1 MRSNKKLFTN
11 IDWALVTLY
20 VIMLFFGWLNIYAAN
35 YGEGTHHM
43 ISMSTEPGKQLF
55 WIGTSFIWIFLIL
68 IIDGKFYTTFSYF
81 IYALMIVLLI
91 GVLFVGKEIGGA
103 KSWYALG
110 SFSMQP
116 SEFAKIGT
124 LLALSKYLSTLN
136 IDLEIFKTKLKSLAI
151 IATPILFIMMQPDA
165 GSAIVFTSLFLV
177 LFREGI
183 SSLYLVLIGLAIILF
198 IMTLTL
204 NAQVAMIIV
213 SVISVPLIILIKK
226 NRKSIKPVLVSL
238 ILSLAFI
245 QSVGYLYSEILRTHQ
260 KNRIDLILGKIDDIH
275 GAGYNLHQS
284 KIAIGSGG
292 FSGKGF
298 LDGTQTK
305 FNFVPEQ
312 STDFIFCTI
321 GEEWGFIG
329 TIITLGLFLLL
340 LFRIIVIVHKTSSL
354 FGKLLVVGLGFPIIF
369 QAFINIAVNVQL
381 LPVTGQTLPL
391 LSSGGTSAWMTFI
404 SLGVILSVSTSIKK
418 SNQENSTNNIN
429 PLVVLGEDK

>member
-1 MRSNKKLFTN
+1 MRNNKRLFTN
-11 IDWALVTLY
+11 IDWPLVILY
-20 VIMLFFGWLNIYAAN
+20 TIMLFFGWINIYAAN
-35 YGEGTHHM
+35 YGEGTHNM

-55 WIGTSFIWIFLIL
+55 WIGTSFIWVLLIL

-91 GVLFVGKEIGGA
+91 GVLIAGKEIGGA

-136 IDLEIFKTKLKSLAI
+136 VNLELNETKFKALAI
-151 IATPILFIMMQPDA
+151 IIIPIFFIMLQPDA
-165 GSAIVFTSLFLV
+165 GSAIVFASLFLV
-177 LFREGI
+177 LFREGLP
-183 SSLYLVLIGLAIILF
+183 SVYLVLIGLAIVLF
-198 IMTLTL
+198 LVTLTL
-204 NAQVAMIIV
+204 NAQVAMVIV
-213 SVISVPLIILIKK
+213 SSICILFAFLLKK
-226 NRKSIKPVLVSL
+226 NKKSIKPAL
-238 ILSLAFI
+238 LSFIFALAFI
-245 QSVGYLYSEILRTHQ
+245 QSVGYLYSEILRPHQ

-292 FSGKGF
+292 FLGKGF

-321 GEEWGFIG
+321 GEEWGFVGSVIN
-329 TIITLGLFLLL
+329 IGLFLLL
-340 LFRIIVIVHKTSSL
+340 LFRIINIAERQRSTFSRVFGYGVASIL
-354 FGKLLVVGLGFPIIF
+354 FCHF
-369 QAFINIAVNVQL
+369 FINIGMTIGLVPVIGIPLPFYSYGGSSLWGFSIL
-381 LPVTGQTLPL
+381 L
-391 LSSGGTSAWMTFI
+391 FI
-404 SLGVILSVSTSIKK
+404 FIK
-418 SNQENSTNNIN
+418 
-429 PLVVLGEDK
+429 LDAYRMDVLR

>member
-1 MRSNKKLFTN
+1 MRNNKRLFTN
-11 IDWALVTLY
+11 IDWPLVILY
-20 VIMLFFGWLNIYAAN
+20 TIMLFFGWINIYAAN
-35 YGEGTHHM
+35 YGEGTHNM

-55 WIGTSFIWIFLIL
+55 WIGTSFIWVLLIL

-91 GVLFVGKEIGGA
+91 GVLIAGKEIGGA

-136 IDLEIFKTKLKSLAI
+136 VNLELNETKFKALAI
-151 IATPILFIMMQPDA
+151 IIIPIFFIMLQPDA
-165 GSAIVFTSLFLV
+165 GSAIVFASLFLV
-177 LFREGI
+177 LFREGLPSI
-183 SSLYLVLIGLAIILF
+183 YLVLIGLAIVLF
-198 IMTLTL
+198 LVTLTL
-204 NAQVAMIIV
+204 NAQVAMVIV
-213 SVISVPLIILIKK
+213 SSICILFAFLLKK
-226 NRKSIKPVLVSL
+226 NKKSIKPAL
-238 ILSLAFI
+238 LSFIFALAFI
-245 QSVGYLYSEILRTHQ
+245 QCVGYLYSEILRPHQ

-292 FSGKGF
+292 FLGKGF

-321 GEEWGFIG
+321 GEEWGFVGSVI
-329 TIITLGLFLLL
+329 TIGLFLLL
-340 LFRIIVIVHKTSSL
+340 LFRIINIAERQRSTFSRVFGYGVASIL
-354 FGKLLVVGLGFPIIF
+354 FCHF
-369 QAFINIAVNVQL
+369 FINIGMTIGLVPVIGIPLPFYSYGGSSLWGFSIL
-381 LPVTGQTLPL
+381 L
-391 LSSGGTSAWMTFI
+391 FI
-404 SLGVILSVSTSIKK
+404 FIKLDAYRMDILR
-418 SNQENSTNNIN
+418 
-429 PLVVLGEDK
+429 

>member
-1 MRSNKKLFTN
+1 MRTNKRLFTN
-11 IDWALVTLY
+11 IDWPLVILY
-20 VIMLFFGWLNIYAAN
+20 TIMLFFGWLNIYAAN
-35 YGEGTHHM
+35 YGEGTQNM

-55 WIGTSFIWIFLIL
+55 WIGTSFIWVLLIL

-91 GVLFVGKEIGGA
+91 GVLIAGKEIGGA

-136 IDLEIFKTKLKSLAI
+136 VNLELNETKFKALAI
-151 IATPILFIMMQPDA
+151 IIIPIFFIMLQPDA
-165 GSAIVFTSLFLV
+165 GSAIVFASLFLV
-177 LFREGI
+177 LFREGLP
-183 SSLYLVLIGLAIILF
+183 SAYLVLIGLAIVLF
-198 IMTLTL
+198 LVTLTL
-204 NAQVAMIIV
+204 NAQVAMVIV
-213 SVISVPLIILIKK
+213 SSICILFAFLLKK
-226 NRKSIKPVLVSL
+226 NKKSIKPAL
-238 ILSLAFI
+238 LSFIFALAFI
-245 QSVGYLYSEILRTHQ
+245 QSVGYLYSEILRPHQ

-292 FSGKGF
+292 FLGKGF

-321 GEEWGFIG
+321 GEEWGFVGSVIN
-329 TIITLGLFLLL
+329 IGLFLLL
-340 LFRIIVIVHKTSSL
+340 LFRIINIAERQRSTFSRVFGYGVASIL
-354 FGKLLVVGLGFPIIF
+354 FCHF
-369 QAFINIAVNVQL
+369 FINIGMTIGLVPVIGIPLPFYSYGGSSLWGFSIL
-381 LPVTGQTLPL
+381 L
-391 LSSGGTSAWMTFI
+391 FI
-404 SLGVILSVSTSIKK
+404 FIKLDAYRMDILR
-418 SNQENSTNNIN
+418 
-429 PLVVLGEDK
+429 